1 MSALV
6 KANRFWKLSF
16 FVMLMGG
23 FMLVAHPQAM
33 AQSLDDLRASGQVGE
48 AFDGYA
54 RARAQTARSAVDD
67 INAKRRTIYE
77 ERAKQQGISAAQ
89 VGQVYAAKII
99 EKAPAGTWLL
109 SADGTWRQK

>member
-6 KANRFWKLSF
+6 KANRFWKLS
-16 FVMLMGG
+16 VLVILLGG
-23 FMLVAHPQAM
+23 FLLVGMGQAQ
-33 AQSLDDLRASGQVGE
+33 AQSLDDLRASGQMGE

-54 RARAQTARSAVDD
+54 RARAQSVKAIVDD
-67 INAKRRTIYE
+67 INAKRRTIYQD
-77 ERAKQQGISAAQ
+77 RAKQQGISAAQ

-109 SADGTWRQK
+109 SADGSWRQK